1 MIFNVYYV
9 LKNIINKVGKKVSFF
24 EHILFTLSIAETLI
38 SLFWLFSLI
47 FYKDVI
53 YMKNNNLEI
62 EYGCKILGFFQTFA
76 YFFDWILSGCAI
88 YHLRNMILNPINF
101 ILKPFKKI
109 IFYIIISI
117 LVSLAVA
124 IISLCIDSIGRS
136 PMNSCFLSEDTD
148 KNNEIYKNIIITFFI
163 FTPIYILIFFVIQIL
178 AVKLNPL
185 YKNDTQNKGI
195 FDFYYKY
202 SLVNLIITSLMPI
215 LFIIDW
221 VH

>member
-1 MIFNVYYV
+1 MNNTSIGYEENAGFGFILTLIVLSFLANMIFNVYYV

-47 FYKDVI
+47 FYKDAI
-53 YMKNNNLEI
+53 YMKDNNLEI

-148 KNNEIYKNIIITFFI
+148 KNNEIYKNIII
-163 FTPIYILIFFVIQIL
+163 
-178 AVKLNPL
+178 
-185 YKNDTQNKGI
+185 
-195 FDFYYKY
+195 
-202 SLVNLIITSLMPI
+202 
-215 LFIIDW
+215 
-221 VH
+221 